1 VRRVKRLNP
10 ASVPEGQSELFSVWR
25 HHVIFTD
32 GSFVLADAE
41 PMHRDHACLEQVF
54 ADLEDSALA
63 HLPSGKFTANAAWL
77 TLAATSYNLT
87 RPAGHLAVATSCA
100 AARRGGWASPG
111 SCSVPAGLLCAL
123 LLQTVMN
130 GNDAAAAFERGAVY
144 PIMAAEFVSGVT
156 LLAPGRVSAGGVA

>member
-100 AARRGGWASPG
+100 P
-111 SCSVPAGLLCAL
+111 
-123 LLQTVMN
+123 
-130 GNDAAAAFERGAVY
+130 RGAV
-144 PIMAAEFVSGVT
+144 A
-156 LLAPGRVSAGGVA
+156 GRHRDRARCLRACCAHCCCRRS